1 MSTQNKKLSE
11 YALNIPES
19 EYHRRT
25 SLSYSIL
32 ARYEREGGFSSLPQ
46 NYYDLWAPTEQTEAL
61 LFGSAFDT
69 LVTRG
74 REAFDK
80 EFISMDGPALSDK
93 IRMVIDELVK
103 KGVEWEDTD
112 GIVKVLDELQFY
124 PNWKTPTRIYKLI
137 ENNSEDYYRK
147 AKKASLNNLTVLPS
161 GMKEKIMKCYDN
173 LLGNELTKNL
183 LFDDLDGR
191 ERFFQLQFESRLDD
205 VTYKIMCDMILVNH
219 NSKTIDIFD
228 LKTTGKE
235 SSDFRKSY
243 LDWGYHIQSWL
254 YRMVLENALI
264 GTEYEDYTI
273 RNFSFIVV
281 SKVNDTPLVWLDDS
295 ELELERPR
303 LRNPLTIGKEIQE
316 SYTVVV
322 DENLNETLRR
332 KDVPDRVDPSS
343 FNLIAFY

>member
-1 MSTQNKKLSE
+1 MSTQNKKLSD
-11 YALNIPES
+11 YALNIPEN

-32 ARYEREGGFSSLPQ
+32 ARYERGGRFPSLPQ
-46 NYYDLWAPTEQTEAL
+46 NYYDLWAPIEQTEAL

-74 REAFDK
+74 LEAFKK
-80 EFISMDGPALSDK
+80 EFISMDGPVISDK
-93 IRMVIDELVK
+93 VRMIINELVK
-103 KGVEWEDTD
+103 QGVEWEDTD

-124 PNWKTPTRIYKLI
+124 TNWKTPTRINKLI

-147 AKKASLNNLTVLPS
+147 AKYASLNNLTVLPS
-161 GMKEKIMKCYDN
+161 GMEEKIMKCYDN
-173 LLGNELTKNL
+173 LLGNELTKSL
-183 LFDDLDGR
+183 LFDDMKGQ

-219 NSKTIDIFD
+219 TSKTIRIID

-254 YRMVLENALI
+254 YRMVLKNALV
-264 GTEYEDYTI
+264 GTDYEDYVI
-273 RNFSFIVV
+273 SDFSFIVV

-295 ELELERPR
+295 ELEVVRPW

-316 SYTVVV
+316 SYTIVV
-322 DENLNETLRR
+322 DENLNETLSR
-332 KDVPDRVDPSS
+332 KDVPDCINPLSY
-343 FNLIAFY
+343 NLIAFY